1 MDVATKSNITSLA
14 ESKKRKFSMEN
25 LSGLDVTLTD
35 DSLNK
40 SQMVPTSPWE
50 VRRLKADLIDNDTK
64 VHTKRISVEKVL
76 QMFSTHRS
84 LI

>member
-1 MDVATKSNITSLA
+1 MD
-14 ESKKRKFSMEN
+14 N
-25 LSGLDVTLTD
+25 LSGLDITLTD

-64 VHTKRISVEKVL
+64 VH
-76 QMFSTHRS
+76 
-84 LI
+84 